1 VARVDE
7 ALKVWRRGRARADG
21 VAAFIVAS
29 NAVLRAVAE
38 ARPTSVEELARVPG
52 IGPTKLELYGDE
64 LLAVVAEA

>member
-1 VARVDE
+1 
-7 ALKVWRRGRARADG
+7 

-38 ARPTSVEELARVPG
+38 ARPGSLEELARVPG

-64 LLAVVAEA
+64 LLSVVAGSS